1 MEYYLAVKRNK
12 VPVYATTWMNLTHY
26 KLKKP
31 YIPHVV
37 ICVYCMFAF
46 I

>member
-26 KLKKP
+26 KET
-31 YIPHVV
+31 IPHVV